1 MLLNRF
7 RAAPA
12 LRRSL
17 STLACGI
24 LALAGLASRASAQ
37 YQYDVIAFQDFQ
49 VDDATIGLSSGWLL
63 LVNTGNVSIPLQE
76 WSKAAHYAEFDAAMG
91 GFDLKPVF
99 AGVQQLAPGQ
109 AIGAFDP
116 ELVNLLL
123 PGETYINAASS
134 QFQISAP
141 WPMGTTQGLHW
152 AFRLGEREV
161 RGVAQVHFSSN
172 PGARTGVRISSQPAT
187 TTVASLPSGCASTLT
202 VTSRALASPYTIAPS
217 SNLPV
222 IGNACFALDVRVGN
236 VAYVL
241 GLDVASGNFPFHGCQ
256 IRLGLT
262 PAFMGMFDPGAI
274 LHALPIPDD
283 PSIVGMHGYLQAAGI
298 SNGTVTTL
306 TNGLDVELGAAP

>member
-1 MLLNRF
+1 MHPKRL

-12 LRRSL
+12 FRRSL
-17 STLACGI
+17 SFLACGI
-24 LALAGLASRASAQ
+24 LAVAGLSSRASAQ
-37 YQYDVIAFQDFQ
+37 YQYDVIAFHDFQ
-49 VDDATIGLSSGWLL
+49 VDDDTLGLSSGWLL

-76 WSKAAHYAEFDAAMG
+76 WSKAAHYAEFDAAVG

-109 AIGAFDP
+109 AIGGFDP
-116 ELVNLLL
+116 ELVNLLQ
-123 PGETYINAASS
+123 PGETYVNAASS

-161 RGVAQVHFSSN
+161 RGVAQVHFSAN
-172 PGARTGVRISSQPAT
+172 PGARTAVRISSQAAT

-202 VTSRALASPYTIAPS
+202 VTSLALPSPYTIAPS

-222 IGNACFALDVRVGN
+222 IGNECFALDVRVNN
-236 VAYVL
+236 VPYVL
-241 GLDVASGNFPFHGCQ
+241 GLDVASGLFPFRGCE

-262 PAFMGMFDPGAI
+262 PAFWGIYNGGGIVQP
-274 LHALPIPDD
+274 LPIPDD
-283 PSIVGMHGYLQAAGI
+283 PSLVGMHAYLQAAGLG
-298 SNGTVTTL
+298 SGSVTL
-306 TNGLDVELGAAP
+306 TNGLDVLIGQAP